1 MISQYGIMVDGY
13 WWRWGAAS
21 DATLL
26 TGVHL
31 YELISTAAVNGKME
45 LELVNF
51 SVTVNLWSYSCG
63 SKEPVM
69 VLKVHIYSS
78 RCRHQ
83 MTTKSQTPPSLSPV
97 DP

>member
-31 YELISTAAVNGKME
+31 YELIST
-45 LELVNF
+45 
-51 SVTVNLWSYSCG
+51 TVANARWNL
-63 SKEPVM
+63 
-69 VLKVHIYSS
+69 
-78 RCRHQ
+78 
-83 MTTKSQTPPSLSPV
+83 SLLTFLLL
-97 DP
+97 